1 MSIKT
6 CDDDLDTLGD
16 LFIAEDARPDHLN
29 AVEPDALPAFAR
41 VLLVT
46 DGTVT
51 HMLRAHFREPVE
63 VRVEAHDFVTASK
76 DHKWLE
82 TPDGADVLVRD
93 VVLVGEASGRL
104 FARARS
110 FIALDRLTPDMREDI
125 VTMRR
130 SIGNVLLA
138 HFSENRRELLWHG
151 TAAANPDFFPASG
164 KTGHDTL
171 ERTYRVITGNRPLM
185 VITETFAPLILEEA
199 LPDTMIWANGV

>member
-6 CDDDLDTLGD
+6 CDDDLTTLGD
-16 LFIAEDARPDHLN
+16 LFIAEDARPDHLTP
-29 AVEPDALPAFAR
+29 ALPDALPAFAR

-63 VRVEAHDFVTASK
+63 VRVEGHEFVVAGNGGFATQ
-76 DHKWLE
+76 KWLE
-82 TPDGADVLVRD
+82 TPDGTDILIRD
-93 VVLVGEASGRL
+93 VVLVGETSGRL

-110 FIALDRLTPDMREDI
+110 FIALDRLAPEMCEDI
-125 VTMRR
+125 IAMRR

-151 TAAANPDFFPASG
+151 LRQDERENEASEQ
-164 KTGHDTL
+164 TL
-171 ERTYRVITGNRPLM
+171 ERTYRVIAGGKPLM
-185 VITETFAPLILEEA
+185 VITETFAPLILENEA
-199 LPDTMIWANGV
+199 PDTMKSPNSV

>member
-16 LFIAEDARPDHLN
+16 LFIAEEARPDHL
-29 AVEPDALPAFAR
+29 APVEPDALPAFAR

-63 VRVEAHDFVTASK
+63 VRVEAHEFVVTEDAK
-76 DHKWLE
+76 PTNHQWLE
-82 TPDGADVLVRD
+82 TPDGGDILIRD
-93 VVLVGEASGRL
+93 VVLVGETSGRL

-110 FIALDRLTPDMREDI
+110 WIALDRLTPEMREDI
-125 VTMRR
+125 IAMRR

-151 TAAANPDFFPASG
+151 LTQE
-164 KTGHDTL
+164 KTL
-171 ERTYRVITGNRPLM
+171 ERTYRVIAGGKPLM
-185 VITETFAPLILEEA
+185 VITETFAPLILEKMQS
-199 LPDTMIWANGV
+199 DTMKPPNGV

>member
-16 LFIAEDARPDHLN
+16 LFIAEDARPEHLTP
-29 AVEPDALPAFAR
+29 VEPDALPAFAR

-63 VRVEAHDFVTASK
+63 VRVEAHEFVGAGDARPTN
-76 DHKWLE
+76 HEWLD
-82 TPDGADVLVRD
+82 TPDGADILIRD
-93 VVLVGEASGRL
+93 VVLVGETSGRL

-110 FIALDRLTPDMREDI
+110 WIALDRLAPEMREDI
-125 VTMRR
+125 IAMRR

-151 TAAANPDFFPASG
+151 LTQE
-164 KTGHDTL
+164 KTL
-171 ERTYRVITGNRPLM
+171 ERTYRVIAGGKPLM
-185 VITETFAPLILEEA
+185 VITETFAPLILKSRD
-199 LPDTMIWANGV
+199 LIP

>member
-6 CDDDLDTLGD
+6 CDDDLTTLGD
-16 LFIAEDARPDHLN
+16 LFIAEDARPSHL
-29 AVEPDALPAFAR
+29 APIEPDTLPAFAR

-63 VRVEAHDFVTASK
+63 VRVEAHEFVGAGDARPTN
-76 DHKWLE
+76 HEWLE
-82 TPDGADVLVRD
+82 TPDDADILIRD
-93 VVLVGEASGRL
+93 VVLVGETSGRL

-110 FIALDRLTPDMREDI
+110 WIALDRLTPQMREDI
-125 VTMRR
+125 IAMRR

-151 TAAANPDFFPASG
+151 LTQE
-164 KTGHDTL
+164 KTL
-171 ERTYRVITGNRPLM
+171 ERTYRVIAGGRPLM
-185 VITETFAPLILEEA
+185 VITETFAPLILEKVTS
-199 LPDTMIWANGV
+199 DTMKPPNGV

>member
-6 CDDDLDTLGD
+6 CDDDLTTLGD
-16 LFIAEDARPDHLN
+16 LFIAEDARPGHL
-29 AVEPDALPAFAR
+29 APVEPDALPAFAR

-63 VRVEAHDFVTASK
+63 VRVEAHEFVGAGDARPTN
-76 DHKWLE
+76 HEWLE
-82 TPDGADVLVRD
+82 TPDDADILIRD
-93 VVLVGEASGRL
+93 VVLVGETTGRL

-110 FIALDRLTPDMREDI
+110 WIALDRLTPQMREDI
-125 VTMRR
+125 IAMRR

-151 TAAANPDFFPASG
+151 LTQE
-164 KTGHDTL
+164 KTL
-171 ERTYRVITGNRPLM
+171 ERTYRVIAGGKPLM
-185 VITETFAPLILEEA
+185 VITETFAPLILEDA
-199 LPDTMIWANGV
+199 SLDTMKPPNGV